1 MTTEKP
7 TALPVLFENI
17 PMELKLIPRFCLWKF
32 MQVGEGEQQ
41 KWSKIPMQ
49 VNGHRASSTN
59 PDTWTDFLTAQN
71 TYEKG
76 GFDGIGFV
84 FTGDDDLVGI
94 DIDDCIDLDTTEIN
108 EFAQDI
114 LSRVQGYAEI
124 SPSGTG
130 LKIFTRAGI
139 QKAHVD
145 HAKGLEIYP
154 KSRYFTITGHKLG
167 GSIPTDLQDVTS
179 IVPARTLD
187 RDEDAFSNYTPPV
200 DGWDLARVDRE
211 LLSQLDPD
219 CHYDL
224 WREIGMALHH
234 QFQGDV
240 EALNLW
246 DTWSEGSPKYVS
258 SGVHACHTKW
268 STFKGNGTTLRS
280 LIFRVNQ
287 QKLQTALNNGETVL
301 DNGNPLQHARHFL
314 DALYAVEGGY
324 KLVHYAGEFFL
335 HVRTHYE
342 EIEEATLRS
351 KIYGFLDKCKKQ
363 NRQGD
368 LIPFVATPAIVNG
381 VLDAVAALVHL
392 ANHPNT
398 KPPVWLDG
406 YASKNPPAEK
416 LVSLKNGLFQMDQAV
431 LFPHNIGFFTMNSL
445 PFDYDRTATCPT
457 WMQFLD
463 QVWGDDPDSIDLL
476 QEYFGYILSGD
487 STQQKFLN
495 IIGPRRSGK
504 GTINKVLVDLLGQHN
519 TVAPQL
525 EELCDTF
532 GLQPWLN
539 KLLASFTDAR
549 APERNRSAVVSQL
562 LRIVGGDTVTVNR
575 KNKEAWNGYL
585 PTRIIMYSNEV
596 LQLTENSNALTGRML
611 VLKMTKSFYGHE
623 DTELAHKLSKELS
636 GIFLWA
642 IEGQKRRL
650 ARGGYF
656 VQPKSGNEYI
666 ELFSEL
672 GNPIG
677 TFIDD
682 ALDITPDGEVDK
694 DDLFTVYRHW
704 ANKRNIHPG
713 TDLAFKRKFL
723 AAIQEHRIQSETR
736 REGSARKYIYIGIK
750 LNEKAQTYVNS
761 ISQFER
767 EGF

>member
-1 MTTEKP
+1 MTVEKP

-17 PMELKLIPRFCLWKF
+17 PLDLKMIPRWCMWKF
-32 MQVGEGEQQ
+32 MQVGEGDQQ

-49 VNGHRASSTN
+49 ANGHRASSTN
-59 PDTWTDFLTAQN
+59 QDTWTDFLTAQS

-76 GFDGIGFV
+76 DFDGVGFV
-84 FTGDDDLVGI
+84 FTGTDDLVGI
-94 DIDDCIDLDTTEIN
+94 DIDDCIDLCTTEIN
-108 EFAQDI
+108 EFAQGI
-114 LSRVQGYAEI
+114 LSSVQGYAEI

-130 LKIFTRAGI
+130 LKIFTRANL

-145 HAKGLEIYP
+145 HDKGLEIYP
-154 KSRYFTITGHKLG
+154 KSRYFTVTGHQLG
-167 GSIPTDLQDVTS
+167 GSIPTELQDVTS
-179 IVPARTLD
+179 LVPARTLNQ
-187 RDEDAFSNYTPPV
+187 DEDAFSNYSPPV
-200 DGWDLARVDRE
+200 DGWDLARVESE
-211 LLSQLDPD
+211 LLAHMDPD

-224 WREIGMALHH
+224 WREVGMALHH

-246 DTWSEGSPKYVS
+246 DTWSEGSSKYVS
-258 SGVHACHTKW
+258 NGTHSCHTKW
-268 STFKGNGTTLRS
+268 ATFRGNGTTLRS

-287 QKLQTALNNGETVL
+287 QKLQTALASGEIVL
-301 DNGNPLQHARHFL
+301 DNSNPLQHARQFL
-314 DALYAVEGGY
+314 DSLYAVEGGY
-324 KLVHYAGEFFL
+324 KLVHYTSEFFI

-342 EIEEATLRS
+342 PIEEATLRS
-351 KIYGFLDKCKKQ
+351 KIYSFLDKCKKQ

-368 LIPFVATPAIVNG
+368 LVPFVATPAVVNG

-398 KPPVWLDG
+398 KPPVWLEG
-406 YASKNPPAEK
+406 YAASNPPAEK
-416 LVSLKNGLFQMDQAV
+416 LVSLRNGIFQMDQDV

-445 PFDYDRTATCPT
+445 PFDYDKQAACPT

-463 QVWGDDPDSIDLL
+463 QVWGDDPQSIDLL

-611 VLKMTKSFYGHE
+611 VLKMTRSFYGHE

-642 IEGQKRRL
+642 IEGQKRRI
-650 ARGGYF
+650 ARGGFF
-656 VQPKSGNEYI
+656 VQPKSGQEYL

-682 ALDITPDGEVDK
+682 ALEIIPDGEVDK
-694 DDLFTVYRHW
+694 DDLFTAYRHW
-704 ANKRNIHPG
+704 ATKRNIHPG
-713 TDLAFKRKFL
+713 TDLAFKRRFL
-723 AAIQEHRIQSETR
+723 AAIQEHRVHSETR
-736 REGSARKYIYIGIK
+736 REEGMRKYIYTGIK
-750 LNEKAQTYVNS
+750 LNNKAQQFIDSVSN
-761 ISQFER
+761 FER
-767 EGF
+767 EIF